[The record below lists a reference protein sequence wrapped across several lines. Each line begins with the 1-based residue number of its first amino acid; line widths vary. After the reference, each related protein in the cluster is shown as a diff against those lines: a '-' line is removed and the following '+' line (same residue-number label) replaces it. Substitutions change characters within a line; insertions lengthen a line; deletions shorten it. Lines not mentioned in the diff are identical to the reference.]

1 MRILIIS
8 LVLLLGITTIG
19 IAQERGEN
27 RPNGQQK
34 GRMLSGTVK
43 DETGTSI
50 PYASVV
56 VQSLRDSTRVKG
68 STTDDDGKFTMR
80 TGPGKLKLTIS
91 FLSYEPYLSIVD
103 MRDGDKD
110 IGTIELKPKSELIDE
125 VTVKA
130 ERGQMELKLDKRVFN
145 VSKDPNNA
153 GANTQEILE
162 TVPSVDVDIDGN
174 VSLRGSSNVRILI
187 DGKPSGLTGISTADA
202 LRQLQGDLIDKIEV
216 ISNASARY
224 DAEGEAGIINI
235 VLKKEKRSG
244 FNGGFSINAG
254 YPHNHGLSANLNYR
268 KGKVNFFTSIG
279 ASYRTSPGQG
289 SSFQKFTRA
298 DTTFSYQKDR
308 TQTRGGLGGNG
319 RFGID
324 YNIDSK
330 TSLTVSGMYSR
341 SWNTNNA
348 ELEYTDFN
356 DSDEITQ
363 VVSRN
368 EDEVENRQN
377 IEADL
382 NFTRTFKS
390 KEHKLTFDARWFNS
404 EDYEDATQLEI
415 GNGYQL
421 DQRSTNKENERNWL
435 FQTDYVHPFGEKY
448 QLEAGAKTTLRK
460 LDNDYLVEQLNE
472 LDVWEPLPDYDNN
485 FVFEENIYA
494 AYLIGAAK
502 WNLFSVQAGIRS
514 EFSDITTSL
523 VRTNQRTNRQYISF
537 FPSVH
542 TSLEVGKGNSIQLSY
557 SRRISRP
564 GFRSLIPFFG
574 LTDNRNFYGGNP
586 DLQPVFTN
594 SMEFGHLKTWDNGSL
609 LSTVYFRIRTDVQE
623 RISEADSTGFI
634 RTFPINLSDE
644 IATGY
649 ENSFSYGIYKWWR
662 VTLGIDLY
670 YFKREGEYEGQN
682 FYAEN
687 FSASGRFTT
696 KFTIAKKVD
705 LQSSFRIRAPRKTAQ
720 GTRLTMY
727 WWDIGV
733 SMDVLK
739 GNGTIGVKVRD
750 LLNSRKRRWELE
762 TPEITS
768 TNDFQ
773 WRSRQFMVSFSYRIN
788 QKKRRGGRGGGGGSG
803 DESDL

>member
-1 MRILIIS
+1 MRASLIVLY
-8 LVLLLGITTIG
+8 LVTCAALHNGIC
-19 IAQERGEN
+19 QERGAQ
-27 RPNGQQK
+27 RPDGQRK
-34 GRMLSGTVK
+34 GRLLNGTVE
-43 DETGTSI
+43 DESGIPI

-56 VQSLRDSTRVKG
+56 IQSLRDTTRIKG
-68 STTDDDGKFTMR
+68 TTTGDDGKFTLR
-80 TGPGKLKLTIS
+80 TGPGRLKLTIS
-91 FLSYEPYLSIVD
+91 FLSYKPFSSVVD

-110 IGTIELKPKSELIDE
+110 IGDIKLEAKSELIDE
-125 VTVKA
+125 VTVKG
-130 ERGQMELKLDKRVFN
+130 ERGQLELKLDKRVFN
-145 VSKDPNNA
+145 VSKDANNA
-153 GANTQEILE
+153 GANAQEILE

-202 LRQLQGDLIDKIEV
+202 LRQLQGDLIEKVEV

-244 FNGGFSINAG
+244 FNGGVRVNVG

-279 ASYRTSPGQG
+279 GTYRTTPGSG
-289 SSFQKFTRA
+289 SSFQRFTRA

-319 RFGID
+319 RFGMD
-324 YNIDSK
+324 FNINGK
-330 TSLTVSGMYSR
+330 TSITVSGMYSR
-341 SWNTNNA
+341 NWNTNDAN
-348 ELEYTDFN
+348 LEYTDYDDN
-356 DSDEITQ
+356 DIATQIVTRSEDEI
-363 VVSRN
+363 
-368 EDEVENRQN
+368 ENRQN

-382 NFTRTFKS
+382 NFVRTFKT

-415 GNGYQL
+415 GNSYQL

-435 FQTDYVHPFGEKY
+435 FQSDYVHPFGEKY
-448 QLEAGAKTTLRK
+448 QLEAGVKTTLRK
-460 LDNDYLVEQLNE
+460 LDNDYLVEELNE
-472 LDVWEPLPDYDNN
+472 SDAWEPLPDFDNN

-502 WNLFSVQAGIRS
+502 WNLFSVQAGLRS

-523 VRTNQRTNRQYISF
+523 VRTKERTNWRYISF
-537 FPSVH
+537 FPSIH

-564 GFRSLIPFFG
+564 RFRSLIPFFG

-586 DLQPVFTN
+586 NLQPVFTN
-594 SMEFGHLKTWDNGSL
+594 SIEFGHLKTWDNGSL
-609 LSTVYFRIRTDVQE
+609 LSTAYFRFRTDVQE

-644 IATGY
+644 IASGY

-696 KFTIAKKVD
+696 KFTIIKKLD
-705 LQSSFRIRAPRKTAQ
+705 IQSSFRIRAPRKTAQ

-733 SMDVLK
+733 SMDILK
-739 GNGTIGVKVRD
+739 GNGTVGFRVRD
-750 LLNSRKRRWELE
+750 LLNSRKRRWELVS
-762 TPEITS
+762 PELTS

-773 WRSRQFMVSFSYRIN
+773 WRSRQFVASFSYRIN
-788 QKKRRGGRGGGGGSG
+788 QKKRRGGRSENGG
-803 DESDL
+803 DDSDM

>member
-1 MRILIIS
+1 
-8 LVLLLGITTIG
+8 
-19 IAQERGEN
+19 
-27 RPNGQQK
+27 
-34 GRMLSGTVK
+34 
-43 DETGTSI
+43 
-50 PYASVV
+50 
-56 VQSLRDSTRVKG
+56 
-68 STTDDDGKFTMR
+68 
-80 TGPGKLKLTIS
+80 
-91 FLSYEPYLSIVD
+91 
-103 MRDGDKD
+103 
-110 IGTIELKPKSELIDE
+110 
-125 VTVKA
+125 VKA